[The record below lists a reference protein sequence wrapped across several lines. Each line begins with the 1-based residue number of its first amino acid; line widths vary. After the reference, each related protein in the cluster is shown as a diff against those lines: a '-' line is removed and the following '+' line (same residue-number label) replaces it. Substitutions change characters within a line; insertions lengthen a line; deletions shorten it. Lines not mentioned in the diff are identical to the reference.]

1 LTILLAL
8 LLCAA
13 CLAEAPE
20 ETAAP
25 SVEPS
30 AETSAEPEA
39 TPQPAKAYVLVQT
52 ATQMGFLPVPDE
64 GEYAYHLEQVLP
76 DGTPAVTLSGN
87 TLTAILA
94 PQALTCAGEV
104 GVSVVLWDD
113 RQDQLATFP
122 FRVLVEANPA
132 AGAQVSDNYYKLQNL
147 EQVNAAYD
155 ALLTHVEFLT
165 QQVEAGIG
173 VTDEQIAAVVESYL
187 NENPPEAVT
196 DGQLA
201 QAVERYMAENPASGT
216 IHVTGAAPGQTPV
229 VKTVD
234 GSGVPTAWEMA
245 AFPTDTHIRSLIDTA
260 LGVIENGT
268 Y

>member
-1 LTILLAL
+1 MKITHHLDMDLVRQPLQLQIPVSVVQGDANTRAVTLTLYQDGTPWEVPAGT
-8 LLCAA
+8 
-13 CLAEAPE
+13 
-20 ETAAP
+20 TAA
-25 SVEPS
+25 V
-30 AETSAEPEA
+30 AFR
-39 TPQPAKAYVLVQT
+39 K
-52 ATQMGFLPVPDE
+52 PD
-64 GEYAYHLEQVLP
+64 GHKGLYDALP

-234 GSGVPTAWEMA
+234 GSGIPTAWEMA